1 MIEYTKNKI
10 QGIVTDIKD
19 TQAMIT
25 LHETGDDPLDPF
37 MAKQF
42 RTRKHKLYRELLAE
56 LALTDLSFRE
66 MNPFIKRLTTY
77 LESLD
82 EAQDLPQEIL
92 FGLSEAEKL
101 MVA

>member
-1 MIEYTKNKI
+1 MIEYTKHKI

-19 TQAMIT
+19 TQAMIA

-37 MAKQF
+37 MVKQF
-42 RTRKHKLYRELLAE
+42 RTRKRKLYRELLAE
-56 LALTDLSFRE
+56 LALTELSFRE
-66 MNPFIKRLTTY
+66 MNQFIKRLTAY

-92 FGLSEAEKL
+92 SGLLEAEKL